1 MNNKMLGIVLL
12 VVGVGLVWWGYDIAQ
27 SARGQ
32 LTRLWSGGVPDKA
45 MLLYLGGAA
54 CAALGL
60 YLLARR
66 K

>member
-12 VVGVGLVWWGYDIAQ
+12 VVGAGLAWWGYDVAQ

-32 LTRLWSGGVPDKA
+32 FTRLWSGGVPDKA
-45 MLLYLGGAA
+45 VVLYIAGAA
-54 CAALGL
+54 CAVLGL
-60 YLLARR
+60 YLLGRR